1 MSDALPEPRDDDD
14 QKLLDDVAQVGW
26 HLVLVPEDA
35 DTPGWAYTIGLE
47 RSHGH
52 PELVV
57 FGLDLETAG
66 GVLNLLGERIRD
78 GERFALDAEIA
89 DVIED
94 GELALRPVAARWYE
108 PFLGYARWFY
118 GGDGFTAWQL
128 FWPEDDGV
136 MPWDEGA
143 SEWLRENQPRLYA
156 TRVGEAG
163 VEALLASM

>member
-1 MSDALPEPRDDDD
+1 MMASAV
-14 QKLLDDVAQVGW
+14 LLHVIAVVIWVG
-26 HLVLVPEDA
+26 
-35 DTPGWAYTIGLE
+35 GMFFAYM
-47 RSHGH
+47 
-52 PELVV
+52 
-57 FGLDLETAG
+57 
-66 GVLNLLGERIRD
+66 
-78 GERFALDAEIA
+78 
-89 DVIED
+89 
-94 GELALRPVAARWYE
+94 ALRPVAARWYE